1 MLSVICIPFVVP
13 RPCHLGAR
21 SVVFPALWA
30 HMQMWI
36 SVIGPFITGQVLRCQ
51 RWRYDIKHL
60 FFHVRSTG
68 MSVNFT
74 IFALIIES
82 IS

>member
-1 MLSVICIPFVVP
+1 
-13 RPCHLGAR
+13 
-21 SVVFPALWA
+21 
-30 HMQMWI
+30 MQMWI
-36 SVIGPFITGQVLRCQ
+36 SVIGRFITGQVLRYQ